1 MEGSCTVPNQ
11 QRLNI
16 AALVSGMMKGAIIGL
31 VSMLTDIRNY
41 SNAKGT
47 GQVFS
52 FNLADEDSEIRV
64 SVFGTNLRT
73 HHYLCKNATAVRVSS
88 GWLKA
93 SNSMYNSTDNELEM
107 TLSVD
112 KDGVLVASNEIV
124 QQRKAQYIKIGV
136 LSTFT
141 LRKKVDI
148 RGVISSTMAQREIQ
162 TKRGTT
168 TNLAKVTLV
177 DDSASSVSCTF
188 WADSAS
194 LVNHWT
200 VGDTLEVQGAQVQEY
215 GNDISLNCTRANVRQ
230 YPANDSD
237 LTEWFERAQ
246 SSQQIFEPVQ
256 KTQSTARPPDN
267 QEVRRDTFVF
277 QCSPEMFASFR
288 NVQIMQVRCGD
299 DEIIFSRD
307 KRGGDVS
314 LGQMESTPIAG
325 PSHSTI
331 NEDD

>member
-1 MEGSCTVPNQ
+1 
-11 QRLNI
+11 
-16 AALVSGMMKGAIIGL
+16 
-31 VSMLTDIRNY
+31 
-41 SNAKGT
+41 
-47 GQVFS
+47 
-52 FNLADEDSEIRV
+52 
-64 SVFGTNLRT
+64 
-73 HHYLCKNATAVRVSS
+73 
-88 GWLKA
+88 
-93 SNSMYNSTDNELEM
+93 
-107 TLSVD
+107 
-112 KDGVLVASNEIV
+112 
-124 QQRKAQYIKIGV
+124 
-136 LSTFT
+136 
-141 LRKKVDI
+141 
-148 RGVISSTMAQREIQ
+148 MAQREIQ

-299 DEIIFSRD
+299 LAKLFFRETNAEATCHWA
-307 KRGGDVS
+307 KWS
-314 LGQMESTPIAG
+314 LLQSLDRRILLSMR
-325 PSHSTI
+325 TI
-331 NEDD
+331 KKNCH